1 VTYHQLNITN
11 FIYILLLFLTMA
23 KTMLVM
29 FLSAILICTFFTQ
42 DVEAQ
47 AHKVIGYGAIGRDR
61 GPGCGKTHTQGCKE
75 QPVNPYKRGCEKEN
89 KCRAAGPPAPK
100 KEEEVSELFPI
111 PHPNLPRKVK
121 F

>member
-1 VTYHQLNITN
+1 VTYHHQLNINN

-47 AHKVIGYGAIGRDR
+47 KVIGYGAIGRDR